1 MNRLAILTVGK
12 THSGKTSFA
21 KKLETK
27 MPNSLVIDQDA
38 QAEFLH
44 TYYEKMIPKKGPN
57 DIKNKLTKLIL
68 DYAVDETSSHII
80 LSNANRN
87 YDNRKR
93 LLDYFHEKGFMT
105 VLVHFA
111 IPDVILK
118 QRIADSDRNPAII
131 RSASSFEHVLASQQA
146 EDKTETVLMPTSVE
160 ATHLYT
166 VKNDEEIDS
175 VIHQIIGASN

>member
-1 MNRLAILTVGK
+1 MNHLAILTVGK

-44 TYYEKMIPKKGPN
+44 IYYQKLIPEKGPN
-57 DIKNKLTKLIL
+57 IIKNKLTKLIL
-68 DYAVDETSSHII
+68 DYAVEETSSHII
-80 LSNANRN
+80 LSNANRS

-93 LLDYFHEKGFMT
+93 LLDYFQEKGFMT
-105 VLVHFA
+105 ALVHFA
-111 IPDVILK
+111 IPDVILE
-118 QRIADSDRNPAII
+118 QRIANSHRNPAII
-131 RSASSFEHVLASQQA
+131 RTASSFDHVLASQQA
-146 EDKTETVLMPTSVE
+146 EDKTETVLIPTSAE

-175 VIHQIIGASN
+175 VIHQIIAAST